1 MVMIILIEIRI
12 SGFQGGISQRTENM
26 AKKFTVFCNKF
37 KKYCEV
43 NAILNI
49 LNFRPITTQT
59 KMIYITAFINL
70 SQKIHSNRWRDTQLL
85 DRKNQ

>member
-12 SGFQGGISQRTENM
+12 SGFQGGISKRTENM
-26 AKKFTVFCNKF
+26 AKKKAYQVFHQKF

-49 LNFRPITTQT
+49 LNFRPITTP
-59 KMIYITAFINL
+59 N
-70 SQKIHSNRWRDTQLL
+70 
-85 DRKNQ
+85 